1 LRLATIFKKVEDSIE
16 DNVFKYSRHL
26 STTLIDSTGYGYN
39 LFEGSTILDDRMT
52 QKYYD
57 PLRYRNSYVS
67 KSYFETNLFRVENLN
82 IGMKLKYEVNH
93 QNETYFQGKN
103 DIIDR
108 TQIYKADYRFYLR
121 DFLIQ
126 PQVKFLSRMY
136 TNGDGRE
143 KTFHEEYFY
152 PIIRFDYPLTL
163 NTTFR
168 AGVQGF
174 PGLNATVRNLVNNQL
189 DYDTRNYTVMLS
201 NMSFYQGY
209 DFTLNF
215 GFETKWQEFNGLAR
229 QVYNRTDRI
238 YFVRL
243 IMGLEPIS

>member
-1 LRLATIFKKVEDSIE
+1 
-16 DNVFKYSRHL
+16 
-26 STTLIDSTGYGYN
+26 
-39 LFEGSTILDDRMT
+39 
-52 QKYYD
+52 
-57 PLRYRNSYVS
+57 
-67 KSYFETNLFRVENLN
+67 
-82 IGMKLKYEVNH
+82 MKLKYEVNH